1 LRERRPPDFHF
12 HDWTNRPEGF
22 GALKM
27 ARMVN
32 RIVKWVAKAVGA
44 LALIVVAGLAALLAA
59 LWVDHG
65 RSTPLPAPSGP
76 YKVGRTTY
84 IWRDETRINPYA
96 PVAVKQDL
104 AVWIWYPAAPMP
116 STRKSEYLPGYWSRA
131 LVRHEGF
138 ILGRLLSRDLTR
150 VEGNSWSDAEV
161 SGEEAMYPV
170 VILRAGGGALS
181 SDYTTLA
188 EDLASHGYVVVSFD
202 APYRTVITA
211 FPDGRVATRAA
222 GGDFD
227 RMPSS
232 TTTQHLATQLM
243 SVWIADSKFVL
254 DQLQELD
261 ANDPTGR
268 FTGKFD
274 MQKVGVAGHSLGGA
288 TAAQFCH
295 DDPRCAAGIDIDG
308 MPFGNVIQDGLHQPF
323 FFLMSDHSR
332 EESGSESQTV
342 ERNIESIYDHVPDG
356 KRWGMTIMGANHF
369 TFSDQVFTKSPILM
383 FFLRRAGVMGSLEK
397 RRGLAITN
405 ACVHAFFDVYLKG
418 APAKEM
424 SSLPSLYP
432 ELKIGITPAF
442 PEQQTH

>member
-1 LRERRPPDFHF
+1 
-12 HDWTNRPEGF
+12 
-22 GALKM
+22 
-27 ARMVN
+27 MVN
-32 RIVKWVAKAVGA
+32 RIVKRVVKAVGV
-44 LALIVVAGLAALLAA
+44 LALIALAALTVLLAA

-65 RSTPLPAPSGP
+65 RSTPLPAPSGS
-76 YKVGRTTY
+76 YKVGRATY
-84 IWRDETRINPYA
+84 LWRDETRINAYA
-96 PVAVKQDL
+96 PIAFTKQDL
-104 AVWIWYPAAPMP
+104 AVWIWYPAAPTP
-116 STRKSEYLPGYWSRA
+116 STRKSEYLPGYWIRA
-131 LVRHEGF
+131 LERHEGF

-150 VEGNSWSDAEV
+150 VEAHSWSDAEV
-161 SGEEAMYPV
+161 SSEQAMYPV

-188 EDLASHGYVVVSFD
+188 EDLASHGYIVVSFD

-227 RMPSS
+227 RMPSA

-254 DQLQELD
+254 DQLQELN

-268 FTGKFD
+268 FKGKFD
-274 MQKVGVAGHSLGGA
+274 LQKVGIAGHSLGGA

-308 MPFGNVIQDGLHQPF
+308 MPFGNVIREGLHQPF

-332 EESGSESQTV
+332 ESGSEPQMV
-342 ERNIESIYDHVPDG
+342 ERNIESIYDHVPEG
-356 KRWGMTIMGANHF
+356 KRWGLTIMGANHF
-369 TFSDQVFTKSPILM
+369 TFSDQMFTKSPILM

-397 RRGLAITN
+397 RRGLAITSV
-405 ACVHAFFDVYLKG
+405 CVLTFFDVYLKG
-418 APAKEM
+418 APAEEM
-424 SSLPSLYP
+424 NSLPGLYP
-432 ELKIGITPAF
+432 ELKIGITRAF
-442 PEQQTH
+442 PQQQAP

>member
-1 LRERRPPDFHF
+1 
-12 HDWTNRPEGF
+12 
-22 GALKM
+22 
-27 ARMVN
+27 
-32 RIVKWVAKAVGA
+32 
-44 LALIVVAGLAALLAA
+44 
-59 LWVDHG
+59 
-65 RSTPLPAPSGP
+65 
-76 YKVGRTTY
+76 
-84 IWRDETRINPYA
+84 
-96 PVAVKQDL
+96 
-104 AVWIWYPAAPMP
+104 
-116 STRKSEYLPGYWSRA
+116 
-131 LVRHEGF
+131 
-138 ILGRLLSRDLTR
+138 
-150 VEGNSWSDAEV
+150 
-161 SGEEAMYPV
+161 
-170 VILRAGGGALS
+170 
-181 SDYTTLA
+181 
-188 EDLASHGYVVVSFD
+188 
-202 APYRTVITA
+202 
-211 FPDGRVATRAA
+211 
-222 GGDFD
+222 
-227 RMPSS
+227 
-232 TTTQHLATQLM
+232 
-243 SVWIADSKFVL
+243 
-254 DQLQELD
+254 
-261 ANDPTGR
+261 
-268 FTGKFD
+268 